1 MCVWV
6 HKGLIH
12 FYGIAFTMAGL
23 FSFIESF
30 FFLSIGITFILILL
44 LVYHFK
50 QRLTLLEQKTE
61 TIVSI
66 VNQLTHEITYMKPM
80 MSHSGGRPK
89 EDMGTD
95 RFSGMLHG
103 GDPAANIF
111 FVSHPQPDYIPPE
124 VPSGAIDSYQCPIDR
139 QPQNEA
145 IASRSLY
152 QVEEIDEE
160 DEEEEEDD
168 DEEEEDEEDD
178 VMYTGE
184 DVEPEELP
192 LDEVLEFEPPVPV
205 PAPAPMPS
213 VSDEDM
219 TQPPEITLHSDSSS
233 KHSKISIYEL
243 RAMAVKKGLITIN
256 ESTKLKKAELQR
268 MLDQYP

>member
-160 DEEEEEDD
+160 DEEEEDEEDENDEDD
-168 DEEEEDEEDD
+168 NSEEDVEEDEDNNDDDKENEDDGEEEEDDGEEDARGRRRR
-178 VMYTGE
+178 T
-184 DVEPEELP
+184 
-192 LDEVLEFEPPVPV
+192 
-205 PAPAPMPS
+205 
-213 VSDEDM
+213 
-219 TQPPEITLHSDSSS
+219 
-233 KHSKISIYEL
+233 
-243 RAMAVKKGLITIN
+243 R
-256 ESTKLKKAELQR
+256 TKMKYK
-268 MLDQYP
+268 